1 MSKQQFTTEAAGPV
15 AVTVVV
21 STRNR
26 RYKIEPCAR
35 ALAALRCG
43 GGAVRDHR
51 QRLERRD
58 A

>member
-26 RYKIEPCAR
+26 RYKIEACAR
-35 ALAALRCG
+35 ALARAAAGCG
-43 GGAVRDHR
+43 GSA
-51 QRLERRD
+51 
-58 A
+58 